1 MTKLHDPHIQEFIDN
16 GGKIRK
22 MPTIDKSSDR
32 AKVRKRY
39 QHDPCP
45 PCPHY
50 RNCTEPCERVTKFL
64 NHEDGLESWKKI
76 TCIPHL
82 KGKHAKEMPQGVST
96 CEAILINY
104 FIDRLTPAQIANK
117 HYKSR
122 QYIHRVIKKY
132 SKLIIQNIKKSV

>member
-1 MTKLHDPHIQEFIDN
+1 MDDDLLDKYLSS
-16 GGKIRK
+16 GGTVRK
-22 MPTIDKSSDR
+22 MPTIGKSSDR

-39 QHDPCP
+39 RVKPCP
-45 PCPHY
+45 SCPDYIDCDKPCIKL
-50 RNCTEPCERVTKFL
+50 ERFL
-64 NHEDGLESWKKI
+64 NHDDGLESWKKI

-82 KGKHAKEMPQGVST
+82 NGKHAQEMPQGVST

>member
-1 MTKLHDPHIQEFIDN
+1 MDDDLLDKYLSS
-16 GGKIRK
+16 GGKVRK
-22 MPTIDKSSDR
+22 MPTIGKSSDR

-39 QHDPCP
+39 QVKPCP
-45 PCPHY
+45 SCQQYLDCVKPCIKL
-50 RNCTEPCERVTKFL
+50 ERFL
-64 NHEDGLESWKKI
+64 NHDDGLESWKKI
-76 TCIPHL
+76 TTVSHL
-82 KGKHAKEMPQGVST
+82 NGKHAKEMPQGVST

>member
-1 MTKLHDPHIQEFIDN
+1 MDTALLDKYLLS
-16 GGKIRK
+16 GGTIRK
-22 MPTIDKSSDR
+22 MPTIGKSSDR
-32 AKVRKRY
+32 AKVQKRY
-39 QHDPCP
+39 EVKPCP
-45 PCPHY
+45 SCPDYEACTKPCKKL
-50 RNCTEPCERVTKFL
+50 ERFL
-64 NHEDGLESWKKI
+64 NHDDGLESWKKI
-76 TCIPHL
+76 KTVSHL
-82 KGKHAKEMPQGVST
+82 NGKHAKEMPQGLST